1 MRVESKVAES
11 TVVLEES
18 RRSQRR
24 QSVITEVRGRKE
36 KRRRGRGGVR
46 RSLQG
51 NFIKKQIEI

>member
-36 KRRRGRGGVR
+36 KRRRGRGGCV
-46 RSLQG
+46 G
-51 NFIKKQIEI
+51 VYKEIL

>member
-1 MRVESKVAES
+1 MRVESKIAES

-36 KRRRGRGGVR
+36 KEGRAVGVR
-46 RSLQG
+46 G
-51 NFIKKQIEI
+51 AA